1 MLINTVPIFKSRH
14 PDRSCR
20 RPTLSV
26 AGSFHEG
33 AEVLLQEY
41 PGAAGEHHH
50 DFIYEGAE
58 STRAFTTSHSARQTS
73 GTQSS
78 SIWA

>member
-1 MLINTVPIFKSRH
+1 MLINTVPIFKSRY
-14 PDRSCR
+14 PDKSYC

-26 AGSFHEG
+26 AWSFSEG

-50 DFIYEGAE
+50 DFI
-58 STRAFTTSHSARQTS
+58 S
-73 GTQSS
+73 GGC
-78 SIWA
+78 